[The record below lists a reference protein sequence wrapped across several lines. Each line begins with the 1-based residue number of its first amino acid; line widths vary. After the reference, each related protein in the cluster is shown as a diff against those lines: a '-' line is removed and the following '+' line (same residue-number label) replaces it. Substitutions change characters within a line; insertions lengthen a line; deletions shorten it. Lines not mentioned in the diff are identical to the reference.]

1 MDPAALTAPYAK
13 MAAFLNTKEDDLA
26 ELDEPQLEEQP
37 NDDGDS
43 SIHPDAA
50 SLAANAI
57 ERAVKVDAW
66 RTAIA
71 KAHGSMADAEAS
83 ANGEGLSALSLA
95 ANQLLEEQ
103 NDGFE
108 VIIPQPSA
116 CADGSCGAR
125 QYDEDGKLIELKYK
139 PIYKDL
145 FGGEF
150 KREWLADGF
159 AAAFEE
165 RSHGARAS
173 AIKSLLKPEIE
184 GRVYS
189 FEMLKEEFCVMLLNE
204 LQHYEVSGLPV
215 QRPNSMNNCMRAR
228 SSSTTTS
235 AIPLSHLHT
244 FLSTDGVIVNQIG
257 MRPLLD
263 DLQAR
268 YIQPLSKLLF
278 PVEGAQFTSH
288 HSFMVQYREDE
299 DLGLVSKQART
310 AAHSRA
316 RTAPLTLPNTTS
328 LSHTGHAPR

>member
-1 MDPAALTAPYAK
+1 

-299 DLGLVSKQART
+299 DLGLVSKQASKDSRAQPRT
-310 AAHSRA
+310 AHSA
-316 RTAPLTLPNTTS
+316 THSSQHHLS
-328 LSHTGHAPR
+328 LSHRTCTTTIPM